1 MKSATS
7 LARAQART
15 REQRTRILGAARRCF
30 IRHGFHG
37 ASMAEL
43 AREAQM
49 SPGLIYRYFDNKH
62 HVVLAIIAQQL
73 QLAREEIGQLHGGA
87 DLLLPVFMDAFGGNP
102 CHRDSGMSPSLFLE
116 ISAEASR
123 DPTVAA
129 AVRDSDLSLRQALG
143 KWLTR
148 PREQGGLALSAE
160 RAGQVM
166 LIIQCLWEGLL
177 VRHTRDPDLDAA
189 QLKAGLTLVLP
200 LLLQPATTENRDRQG
215 STDRTGTPL

>member
-7 LARAQART
+7 LARAQARA
-15 REQRTRILGAARRCF
+15 REQRTRILDAARRCF

-43 AREAQM
+43 AKEAQM

-73 QLAREEIGQLHGGA
+73 QLVREEIGQLHGEA
-87 DLLLPVFMDAFGGNP
+87 DLLLPVFMDAFGGHP
-102 CHRDSGMSPSLFLE
+102 CHTNGMSPSLFLE

-123 DPTVAA
+123 DPTVAT
-129 AVRDSDLSLRQALG
+129 AVRDSDLALHQEFS

-148 PREQGGLALSAE
+148 PREQGGLALPTE

-177 VRHTRDPDLDAA
+177 VRQIRDPELDAA